1 MKKLFTAESLAQ
13 RNGLVFLRIVTGL
26 LMAYHGLEIFK
37 PDIIKG
43 YADWDKI
50 KVLPYPLVAAYIG
63 KGLEFV
69 TGILLTIGLFTRIAA
84 LLMFLNMMVIC
95 FYIATGKFWYEDQHP
110 FIFGLLALVF
120 FFTGPIKLSFDHVLF
135 KPKKKYY

>member
-37 PDIIKG
+37 PELIKG

-63 KGLEFV
+63 KGLEFI
-69 TGILLTIGLFTRIAA
+69 TGVLLTIGLFTRIAA

-95 FYIATGKFWYEDQHP
+95 FYIADGKFWYEDQHP

>member
-50 KVLPYPLVAAYIG
+50 KALPYPLVAAYIG

-69 TGILLTIGLFTRIAA
+69 TGVLLTIGLFTRIAA

-110 FIFGLLALVF
+110 FLFGLLALVF

>member
-37 PDIIKG
+37 PELIKG

-69 TGILLTIGLFTRIAA
+69 TGVLLAIGLFTRIAA

>member
-1 MKKLFTAESLAQ
+1 MKKLFSAESLAQ

-50 KVLPYPLVAAYIG
+50 KVLPYPLMAAYIG

-69 TGILLTIGLFTRIAA
+69 TGVLLAVGLFTRIAA

>member
-69 TGILLTIGLFTRIAA
+69 TGVLLTIGLFTRIAA
-84 LLMFLNMMVIC
+84 LLMFLNMMFIC
-95 FYIATGKFWYEDQHP
+95 FYIANGKFWYEDQHP

>member
-1 MKKLFTAESLAQ
+1 MKKLFSAESLAQ

-37 PDIIKG
+37 PELIKG

-69 TGILLTIGLFTRIAA
+69 TGMLLAIGLFTRIAA

-110 FIFGLLALVF
+110 FLFGLLALVF

>member
-1 MKKLFTAESLAQ
+1 MKKLFSAESLAQ

-37 PDIIKG
+37 PELIKG

-69 TGILLTIGLFTRIAA
+69 TGVLLAIGLFTRIAA

>member
-1 MKKLFTAESLAQ
+1 MKKLFSAESLAQ

-37 PDIIKG
+37 PELIKG

-69 TGILLTIGLFTRIAA
+69 TGVLLTIGLFTRIAA

>member
-1 MKKLFTAESLAQ
+1 MKKLFSAESLAQ

-37 PDIIKG
+37 PELIKG

-50 KVLPYPLVAAYIG
+50 KVLPYPLMAAYIG

-69 TGILLTIGLFTRIAA
+69 TGVLLAVGLFTRIAA